1 MRSQYL
7 HLHVFPCNICRGPV
21 VSGSTAV
28 RESDIQ
34 RETEIKEVCAICLS
48 CGYRQTEATEPDST
62 RRFPPVLWDAPPVSR
77 DFMVSAYLETLS
89 RAELR

>member
-1 MRSQYL
+1 
-7 HLHVFPCNICRGPV
+7 
-21 VSGSTAV
+21 V

-34 RETEIKEVCAICLS
+34 RETEIKEVGAICLS
-48 CGYRQTEATEPDST
+48 CEYRQAEATEPGST
-62 RRFPPVLWDAPPVSR
+62 RHFPPVLWDVPTVTR